1 MAEEF
6 SWRMGMSVD
15 LITAPGDIRKT
26 SIQTVEEKRITLFQT
41 VPPLDSALRNRTI
54 LMTFSDGLK
63 SARSGCKA
71 KVTDIGFRG
80 DGTQGAFIVVEKGEA
95 IAAYDLRKYPRF
107 NPGLFDDVRILYDE
121 SALEVTDISA
131 GGVRGLCRTADLD
144 HLTRGGRHP
153 PQRRYRKAES
163 SCGGAGHAHQ
173 SCHCQG
179 RTLGIGGR
187 IHAVGPAPGRCPR
200 EVDKSLSHHSFT

>member
-1 MAEEF
+1 M
-6 SWRMGMSVD
+6 
-15 LITAPGDIRKT
+15 LAPGDIRKT

-41 VPPLDSALRNRTI
+41 VPPLDSALRDRTI

-121 SALEVTDISA
+121 STLEVTDISA
-131 GGVRGLCRTADLD
+131 GGVRGLCRTGDLD
-144 HLTRGGRHP
+144 HLTRGDVIRL
-153 PQRRYRKAES
+153 
-163 SCGGAGHAHQ
+163 
-173 SCHCQG
+173 
-179 RTLGIGGR
+179 TVGIGKQNHHVEAQVMR
-187 IHAVGPAPGRCPR
+187 INHAIAKGGHWELAVAFMQWDRPLADALVRST
-200 EVDKSLSHHSFT
+200 KA